1 MIDAVNSILDEDKKT
16 KAQQLDEA
24 SAFDWKANKNETDP
38 KFTTKK
44 PGERTGHESKK
55 TATGTVYTKKPLRSD
70 GQEFKKEETELSF
83 REKLLEKN
91 WIAGAIKKPGSM
103 TTAAKKAGEST
114 SEYEQKHK
122 HDSGKAGQRARLAI
136 TLSKLHKEE
145 ATFDELLEDLNDE
158 QVDKL
163 IFEVLGKDAD
173 AGDYIHDF
181 IHSKNPKFAGK
192 SKEERKKMALGAY
205 YGKHNEEVKDEYARK
220 VDKYLKKKYNKESVD
235 ATDYNPK
242 SQGGTRKELLA
253 KYSKSGDPKHAEAA
267 RKAGATQSELKSA
280 RGLDSMFG
288 HRAGADKLGIKKEE
302 VEQIDELSK
311 STLGSYLDKKK
322 SEYMK
327 GKTQSGS
334 KENAKDI
341 QNMGKAHDKMNKEE
355 LIGGQKKL
363 DKNHNGKL
371 DGQDF
376 KILRSQKNEGV
387 MDTAKKVG
395 GKLLNVMGHGSD
407 EDMKKDLQK
416 KMGMSQNDV
425 TTDTLAGRVTGGA
438 PNQHSSH
445 KIKLKA
451 EAVEKDNKPP
461 FDGPYTKVKGTVKDK
476 SGAEHTPMSRARHLA
491 KQAMSKVKTEMLG
504 KAGGT
509 SE

>member
-1 MIDAVNSILDEDKKT
+1 MIDAVNSILDEEKKV
-16 KAQQLDEA
+16 QQLDEA

-55 TATGTVYTKKPLRSD
+55 TSTGTVYTKKPLRSD
-70 GQEFKKEETELSF
+70 GQEFKKEETEISF
-83 REKLLEKN
+83 KDRLLALK
-91 WIAGAIKKPGSM
+91 
-103 TTAAKKAGEST
+103 TAQRHIQTES
-114 SEYEQKHK
+114 K
-122 HDSGKAGQRARLAI
+122 
-136 TLSKLHKEE
+136 
-145 ATFDELLEDLNDE
+145 TFDELLEDLNEE

-181 IHSKNPKFAGK
+181 IHSKNSKFAGK
-192 SKEERKKMALGAY
+192 SKEMRKKMALGAY

-416 KMGMSQNDV
+416 KMGISQKEV
-425 TTDTLAGRVTGGA
+425 STDTLAGRVQGGA

-445 KIKLKA
+445 KIALKA
-451 EAVEKDNKPP
+451 EAVDKDKPP
-461 FDGPYTKVKGTVKDK
+461 FDGPYTKAKGNIKDK
-476 SGAEHTPMSRARHLA
+476 SGAIHTPMSRARDLA
-491 KQAMSKVKTEMLG
+491 KTAMKKVKTEMLG
-504 KAGGT
+504 KTGT